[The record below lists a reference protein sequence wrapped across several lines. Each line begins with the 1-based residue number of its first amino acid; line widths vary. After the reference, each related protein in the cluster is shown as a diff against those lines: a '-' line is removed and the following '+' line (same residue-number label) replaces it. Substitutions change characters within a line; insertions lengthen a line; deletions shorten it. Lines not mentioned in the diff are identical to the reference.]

1 MLTKAGF
8 ICIHFYLIQ
17 NAIYLYDCKA
27 EFSAAI
33 APVSHNTSE
42 IILICR
48 FAAQKYFLLLM
59 LKEEV
64 VLANIYFLNLCRV
77 KIFTSF
83 K

>member
-17 NAIYLYDCKA
+17 NAIYLYDGKA

-33 APVSHNTSE
+33 TPVSHNTSE

-48 FAAQKYFLLLM
+48 FAAQ
-59 LKEEV
+59 E
-64 VLANIYFLNLCRV
+64 
-77 KIFTSF
+77 IFPIINVERSCAG
-83 K
+83 